1 MRRYLFVSACA
12 LSFASLSLAS
22 VCYAQ
27 DVLTQNASEADSYP
41 RSYFDQYAPATAFEM
56 IVRIPGFNLSGAN
69 FGRGLGQG
77 GANVLINGERLTG
90 KTDVGA
96 QLSRIGAANV
106 VQINIVDGAALKIP
120 GLSGQVANIIT
131 KSTGLSGTFEWTPE
145 FRPRLEPNWFR
156 GAATISGE
164 TGSLSYTLGVKNNA
178 FRQGTYGLETLSA
191 ADGTVFEL
199 RDEQSRDYGDQP
211 GLSADLNWSP
221 KPGHIGNLNLEYNE
235 SDYIGTENSFRR
247 AITTRGETLVT
258 QFKATENEWNFSA
271 GADYELPLSLFG
283 AKGKF
288 KTIGYY
294 RFENSPTLSQFEG
307 FEGTNRV
314 FGSRFAQD
322 ADEGEAI
329 LRSEYSWTPK
339 TGRDWQVGLEGA
351 FNYLDIDSFLE
362 LVDGAGYVQAPLD
375 DATSRVEEKRAETTI
390 THSRNLSANWDA
402 QASVGVEYSE
412 ISQTGVSLPNEI
424 VRDFIRPKGFLS
436 VTYKENTGKLWRA
449 KLERQVG
456 QLSFF
461 DFISSVSVTDEL
473 DQVGN
478 VNLVPAQTWR
488 AELAYER
495 DFGQGNTW
503 NTTLDGSLISDL
515 VDRIPVGKDG
525 DAVGNIDT
533 AYTYALHSDLT
544 LKGEK
549 WNLDGM
555 EINLG
560 FGVHASHLDDPL
572 QEFDRRLNGDSRWH
586 WGVGF
591 RHDIPKTNYAYG
603 FDLNQQRN
611 APVYRLKT
619 VQQFNFKGP
628 FAAVFLE
635 HKDIAG
641 LKLNLQLS
649 NLFESSDDFD
659 RVFYTQR
666 RDLGRIDFTE
676 SREREFGMILR
687 ARLSGTF

>member
-1 MRRYLFVSACA
+1 MRRYFLVSACI
-12 LSFASLSLAS
+12 FAMATLGSAPI
-22 VCYAQ
+22 CQAQ
-27 DVLTQNASEADSYP
+27 TVSAQEPSNTDTYP
-41 RSYFDQYAPATAFEM
+41 RDYFDQYAPATAFEM

-90 KTDVGA
+90 KTDVGS

-131 KSTGLSGTFEWTPE
+131 KSTGISGTFEWTPE

-156 GAATISGE
+156 GAATLSGE
-164 TGSLSYTLGVKNNA
+164 TGNLSYTFGIKNQA
-178 FRQGTYGLETLSA
+178 FRQGTYGLETLTA

-211 GLSADLNWSP
+211 GASADLSWTP

-247 AITTRGETLVT
+247 AVTARGETLVT
-258 QFKATENEWNFSA
+258 QFKATEDEWNVSV
-271 GADYELPLSLFG
+271 GGDYEFPLSMMG
-283 AKGKF
+283 TKGKF

-294 RFENSPTLSQFEG
+294 RFERSPTLSQFEG
-307 FEGTNRV
+307 FEGPNRI
-314 FGSRFAQD
+314 FGSRFTQE

-329 LRSEYSWTPK
+329 LRTEYSWTPK
-339 TGRDWQVGLEGA
+339 LGRDWQIGLEGA
-351 FNYLDIDSFLE
+351 FNYLDINSALA
-362 LVDGAGYVQAPLD
+362 LVDGETYVETPLD
-375 DATSRVEEKRAETTI
+375 DASSRVEEKRAETTI
-390 THSRNLSANWDA
+390 THSRNLSSKWDL
-402 QASVGVEYSE
+402 QASIGVEYSE
-412 ISQTGVSLPNEI
+412 ISQTGESLSEEI
-424 VRDFIRPKGFLS
+424 IRDFIRPKGFLS
-436 VTYKENTGKLWRA
+436 VTYKEDAGKLWRA

-461 DFISSVSVTDEL
+461 DFISSVSVTDDL
-473 DQVGN
+473 DRAGN
-478 VNLVPAQTWR
+478 VDLVPAQTWR

-515 VDRIPVGKDG
+515 VDRIPVGEDG

-533 AYTYALHSDLT
+533 AYTYALHSDVT
-544 LKGEK
+544 LRGEK
-549 WNLDGM
+549 WNLDGT
-555 EINLG
+555 ELTLG
-560 FGVHASHLDDPL
+560 FGLHASHVNDPL
-572 QEFDRRLNGDSRWH
+572 QGFDRRLNGDSRWH

-591 RHDIPKTNYAYG
+591 RHDIPNTDYAYG
-603 FDLNQQRN
+603 FELNQQRN
-611 APVYRLKT
+611 APVYRLTT
-619 VQQFNFKGP
+619 VQQFTFKGP
-628 FAAVFLE
+628 FSAIFVE

-659 RVFYTQR
+659 RTFFTQR
-666 RDLGRIDFTE
+666 RDLGIIDFTE
-676 SREREFGMILR
+676 SREREFGVLLR

>member
-1 MRRYLFVSACA
+1 MRRYFSVCACA
-12 LSFASLSLAS
+12 LSAASLSLAS

-27 DVLTQNASEADSYP
+27 DALTQEAQAADSYP

-106 VQINIVDGAALKIP
+106 IQINIVDGAALKIP

-131 KSTGLSGTFEWTPE
+131 KSTGISGTFEWTPE

-156 GAATISGE
+156 GAATLSGE
-164 TGSLSYTLGVKNNA
+164 TGNLSYTLGVRNNA

-211 GLSADLNWSP
+211 GFTADLNWTP

-235 SDYIGTENSFRR
+235 SNYIGTENSFRN
-247 AITTRGETLVT
+247 AVTARGETLVT
-258 QFKATENEWNFSA
+258 QFRATEDEWNASA
-271 GADYELPLSLFG
+271 GADYEFPLPIFG

-288 KTIGYY
+288 KTIGYF

-307 FEGTNRV
+307 FEGPRRI
-314 FGSRFAQD
+314 FGSRFVQD

-329 LRSEYSWTPK
+329 IRSEYSWTPK
-339 TGRDWQVGLEGA
+339 TGRDWQFGLEGA
-351 FNYLDIDSFLE
+351 FNYLDITSALA
-362 LVDGAGYVQAPLD
+362 LVEGENYVEAPLN
-375 DATSRVEEKRAETTI
+375 DATSRVEEQRAETTL
-390 THSRNLSANWDA
+390 THSRTLSPKWDM
-402 QASVGVEYSE
+402 QASIGVEYSE

-424 VRDFIRPKGFLS
+424 IRDFIRPKGFLS
-436 VTYKENTGKLWRA
+436 VTYKPTNGKLWRA
-449 KLERQVG
+449 KLDRQVG

-461 DFISSVSVTDEL
+461 DFISSVSVIDDL
-473 DQVGN
+473 DRAGN

-515 VDRIPVGKDG
+515 VDRIPVGVDG

-533 AYTYALHSDLT
+533 AYTYALHSDVT

-549 WNLDGM
+549 WNFDGT
-555 EINLG
+555 ELNLG
-560 FGVHASHLDDPL
+560 FGLHFSHVDDPL
-572 QEFDRRLNGDSRWH
+572 ENFDRRLNGDSRWH
-586 WGVGF
+586 WNVGF
-591 RHDIPKTNYAYG
+591 RHDIPNTDYAYG
-603 FDLNQQRN
+603 FDFNQQRN
-611 APVYRLKT
+611 APVYRLRT
-619 VQQFNFKGP
+619 VQQFTFKGP
-628 FAAVFLE
+628 FAAVFVE

-641 LKLNLQLS
+641 LKLNFQLS

-659 RVFYTQR
+659 RIFYTQR

>member
-1 MRRYLFVSACA
+1 MRRYLSVSACVMA
-12 LSFASLSLAS
+12 FAAFSLTS
-22 VCYAQ
+22 VANAQ
-27 DVLTQNASEADSYP
+27 EALTQDGADADSYP
-41 RSYFDQYAPATAFEM
+41 RDYFDQYAPATAFEM

-131 KSTGLSGTFEWTPE
+131 KSTGISGTFEWTPE

-156 GAATISGE
+156 GAATLSGE
-164 TGSLSYTLGVKNNA
+164 MGNLSYTLGIKNEA
-178 FRQGTYGLETLSA
+178 FRQGTYGVETLTA
-191 ADGTVFEL
+191 AGGTVFEL

-211 GLSADLNWSP
+211 GVSADLSWTP
-221 KPGHIGNLNLEYNE
+221 KPDHVGNFNLEYNE
-235 SDYIGTENSFRR
+235 SDYVGTENSFRE
-247 AITTRGETLVT
+247 AVTNRGQSLVT
-258 QFKATENEWNFSA
+258 QFRATEDEWNASV
-271 GADYELPLSLFG
+271 GADFEFPLSLLG
-283 AKGKF
+283 TQGKV

-307 FEGTNRV
+307 FEGPDRI
-314 FGSRFAQD
+314 FGSRFIQD
-322 ADEGEAI
+322 ADEQEAI
-329 LRSEYSWTPK
+329 LRTEYSWTPT
-339 TGRDWQVGLEGA
+339 TGRDWQIGIEGA
-351 FNYLDIDSFLE
+351 FNSLDIESILKV
-362 LVDGAGYVQAPLD
+362 VDGDVYVDAPLE
-375 DATSRVEEKRAETTI
+375 DAASRVEERRAETTL
-390 THSRNLSANWDA
+390 THSRKLSSKLDV
-402 QASVGVEYSE
+402 QASIGVEYSE
-412 ISQTGVSLPNEI
+412 ISQTGSSLNETF

-436 VTYKENTGKLWRA
+436 ATYKADAGKLWRA
-449 KLERQVG
+449 KVERQVG

-461 DFISSVSVTDEL
+461 DFISSVSVTDDL
-473 DQVGN
+473 DRAGN

-525 DAVGNIDT
+525 DGVGNIDT

-549 WNLDGM
+549 WNLYGT
-555 EINLG
+555 ELNLG
-560 FGVHASHLDDPL
+560 FGLHASHLDDPL
-572 QEFDRRLNGDSRWH
+572 EEFDRRLNGDSRWH
-586 WGVGF
+586 WGAGF
-591 RHDIPKTNYAYG
+591 RHDIPKTDYAYG

-619 VQQFNFKGP
+619 VQQFTFKGP
-628 FAAVFLE
+628 FAAVFIE

-649 NLFESSDDFD
+649 NLLKSSDDFE
-659 RVFYTQR
+659 RIFYTQR

-676 SREREFGMILR
+676 SREREFGVLLR
-687 ARLSGTF
+687 ARLSGAF